1 MPQLIIAVLIPISL
15 HKIVLYEEE
24 NALSCFMIKPV
35 DSLGK
40 ERVVKWFKLP
50 IVVTIYIYCFALFQ
64 IENDEAVLILR

>member
-1 MPQLIIAVLIPISL
+1 M
-15 HKIVLYEEE
+15 LYEEE

-50 IVVTIYIYCFALFQ
+50 IVVTICIYCFALFQ